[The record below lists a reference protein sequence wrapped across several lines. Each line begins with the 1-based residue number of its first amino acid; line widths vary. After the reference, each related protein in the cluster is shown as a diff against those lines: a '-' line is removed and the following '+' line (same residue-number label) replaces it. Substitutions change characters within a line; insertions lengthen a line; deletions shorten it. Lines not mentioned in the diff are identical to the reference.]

1 MTENTEIA
9 GFLTINSVLL
19 SLSTSCLAPATSSP
33 LLLVF
38 IVFNWTRLQGVPGQ
52 ALVQD
57 QDPQQLFHAVHGGA
71 PIM

>member
-1 MTENTEIA
+1 MTENTESA
-9 GFLTINSVLL
+9 GFLTLIRVLPP
-19 SLSTSCLAPATSSP
+19 LSTSCLAPATSSP

-57 QDPQQLFHAVHGGA
+57 QDPQQLLHAVLGGA